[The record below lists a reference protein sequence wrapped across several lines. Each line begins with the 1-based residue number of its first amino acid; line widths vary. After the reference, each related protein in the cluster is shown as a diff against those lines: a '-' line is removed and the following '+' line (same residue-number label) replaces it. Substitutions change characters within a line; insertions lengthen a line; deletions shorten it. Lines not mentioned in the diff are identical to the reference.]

1 MTLFEYVRRHARALL
16 FTIAVLAAS
25 GVALLQQMPVSLFPD
40 VTFPRIVILAD
51 NGEEPAERMMI
62 EVTKPLEETASSIPG
77 VSTVRSITGRG
88 STEISVNLNWGTDV
102 QQTLQLLQ
110 GRIAN
115 VRSALP
121 ARATIQ
127 TEQMSV
133 AVFPILG
140 YSLTSD
146 FVSLVD
152 LRDIALYQI
161 RPALMRVGGVARVE
175 VTGGDTREFRV
186 TVAPE
191 KLAAYHLDIRQVAD
205 AIQKA
210 NLVSSAGLV
219 ENNFRLYL
227 SLVSGLY
234 RSSEDIGSC
243 VVAVR
248 GGVPVRVSDV
258 AEVTPSVSDRYIR
271 TTARGRPAVLV
282 NVMKQPTGSTVKIGG
297 DVITALAA
305 LKLPPGVRFENWY
318 DQSSFIESSIHSTR
332 DSIIVGIALAMV
344 VLLVFLRS
352 WRVAIVIA
360 VVVPVT
366 IASTIVCLV
375 VVGKTI
381 NIMTLG
387 GIAAAVGLIID
398 DSIVV
403 LENVFTHFVARKNG
417 GASSWS
423 LFDLAGRSLHELMP
437 AIIGS
442 TASTIVIHI
451 PLAFLGGVTGAFFAS
466 LSVTMVFALLIS
478 FLFSITLAPLLASY
492 VIRESDVAREVVRHE
507 RRSVLGEWYGRA
519 LTRLLARRW
528 VIIPASLLVVGG
540 TYWLYTHIGNDFM
553 PEMDEGTFVLDYATP
568 PGTSLDETDR
578 ILTKVERMLMEIP
591 EVESYSRRTGTQMG
605 FFLTEPNTGD
615 FLVKLRRVRTRPI
628 GDVIAQVRDNIN
640 ASEPS
645 LRVDFGQLMMD
656 VIGDMTNNPSP
667 VEIKIFGSDQKF
679 IQAMAREVKSLI
691 SSVPGVVD
699 AFDGIVISGPSLIVR
714 VDPLRASLAGMTVTD
729 IDEQLTTIIRGS
741 TESNIQKGEKIIG
754 IRVRFPDP
762 YRLDLDRIK
771 QIRLVSPS
779 GSAVPLGTVASVE
792 LTEGQSEI
800 HREGLRQFVAVT
812 ARISGRDLGRTVDDI
827 KVKLAREIT
836 IPPDVSILYGGVYQ
850 TQQDSFR
857 GLLLVTLAAV
867 ALVFIVLLF
876 EFGEFAVP
884 LSILVV
890 NVLSLLGVFG
900 ALWLT
905 GVTFNISSFVGII
918 LIIGI
923 VAENAIFV
931 MHNVKNLTAGGV
943 PLDDALVRA
952 ARTRT
957 RPIIMTALAA
967 VFALLPLS
975 LGLGAGAQMQQPLA
989 IAVIGGFSLSS
1000 LLLFFALPLIYR
1012 LFRGGRAARAG
1023 RVPGG

>member
-1 MTLFEYVRRHARALL
+1 
-16 FTIAVLAAS
+16 
-25 GVALLQQMPVSLFPD
+25 
-40 VTFPRIVILAD
+40 
-51 NGEEPAERMMI
+51 MMI
-62 EVTKPLEETASSIPG
+62 EVTKPLEETASSVPG
-77 VSTVRSITGRG
+77 VRVVRSITGRG
-88 STEISVNLNWGTDV
+88 STEISVNLDWGTDV
-102 QQTLQLLQ
+102 LQTLQLLQ

-115 VRSALP
+115 IRSSLP
-121 ARATIQ
+121 PKATIQ
-127 TEQMSV
+127 TEQMQV

-146 FVSLVD
+146 SVSLVD

-161 RPALMRVGGVARVE
+161 RPALMRVKGVARVE
-175 VTGGDTREFRV
+175 VTGGETREFRV
-186 TVAPE
+186 TIAPE
-191 KLAAYHLDIRQVAD
+191 KLAAYHLDIRQVSD
-205 AIQKA
+205 AIGKGNSIA
-210 NLVSSAGLV
+210 SAGLV
-219 ENNFRLYL
+219 ENNYQLYL

-234 RSSEDIGSC
+234 RTSSDIGAC

-248 GGVPVRVSDV
+248 GGVPVHVSDV
-258 AEVTPSVSDRYIR
+258 AEVLPSVADKFIR
-271 TTARGRPAVLV
+271 TTARGREAVLV
-282 NVMKQPTGSTVKIGG
+282 NIMKQPTGSTVQIGN
-297 DVITALAA
+297 DVIGALRA
-305 LKLPPGVRFENWY
+305 LKLPSGVRFENWY
-318 DQSSFIESSIHSTR
+318 DQSGFIESSIHSTR
-332 DSIIVGIALAMV
+332 DSIVIGIALAMV

-360 VVVPVT
+360 LVVPVT
-366 IASTIVCLV
+366 IASTIVCLD

-398 DSIVV
+398 DSIVI
-403 LENVFTHFVARKNG
+403 LENIFAQFVARKEG
-417 GASSWS
+417 GASTET
-423 LFDLAGRSLHELMP
+423 LFALAGRSLKELMP
-437 AIIGS
+437 AIMGS

-478 FLFSITLAPLLASY
+478 FLISITLAPLLASF
-492 VIRESDVAREVVRHE
+492 VIRDSDVAREVVRHGE
-507 RRSVLGEWYGRA
+507 RSRLGEWYGRTLA
-519 LTRLLARRW
+519 RLLAVRW
-528 VIIPASLLVVGG
+528 VIVPASLLIVAA
-540 TYWLYTHIGNDFM
+540 TYWLYSHIGNDFM

-578 ILTKVERMLMEIP
+578 ILMKVERMLMSIP

-605 FFLTEPNTGD
+605 FFLTELNTGD
-615 FLVKLRRVRTRPI
+615 FLVKLKAARTRPI
-628 GDVIAQVRDNIN
+628 ADVIADVRERIN
-640 ASEPS
+640 ATEPS

-656 VIGDMTNNPSP
+656 VIGDLTNNPSP
-667 VEIKIFGSDQKF
+667 IEIKIFGSDQNLIHSK
-679 IQAMAREVKSLI
+679 AEEVKTLI
-691 SSVPGVVD
+691 ATVPGVVD
-699 AFDGIVISGPSLIVR
+699 AFNGIVISGPSMVVS
-714 VDPLRASLAGMTVTD
+714 VDPLRASLAGMTVAD
-729 IDEQLTTIIRGS
+729 VEEQLAAMIHGA
-741 TESNIQKGEKIIG
+741 TESSVQKGEKIIG
-754 IRVRFPDP
+754 IRIRFPDP
-762 YRLDLDRIK
+762 YRRDVDRIRE
-771 QIRLVSPS
+771 IRLMTPS
-779 GSAVPLGTVASVE
+779 GSTVPLRAVASVE
-792 LTEGQSEI
+792 MTGGQSEI

-812 ARISGRDLGRTVDDI
+812 ARIKDRDLGRTVDDI
-827 KVKLAREIT
+827 KGTLAKGLT
-836 IPPDVSILYGGVYQ
+836 VPADVAVVFGGVYQ

-884 LSILVV
+884 LSILVI

-931 MHNVKNLTAGGV
+931 MHQVRKLTAGGV
-943 PLDDALVRA
+943 PLDEALVRA
-952 ARTRT
+952 TRMRT

-975 LGLGAGAQMQQPLA
+975 LGIGAGAQMQQPLA

-1000 LLLFFALPLIYR
+1000 LLLFFGLPLVYSIFRR
-1012 LFRGGRAARAG
+1012 LPGR
-1023 RVPGG
+1023 

>member
-1 MTLFEYVRRHARALL
+1 MTLFEYVRRHARAIL

-25 GVALLQQMPVSLFPD
+25 GAALLQQMPVSLFPD

-62 EVTKPLEETASSIPG
+62 QVTKPLEETASSVPG
-77 VSTVRSITGRG
+77 VRIVRSITGRG
-88 STEISVNLNWGTDV
+88 STEISVNLDWGTDV

-121 ARATIQ
+121 PGATIQ
-127 TEQMSV
+127 TEQMQV

-140 YSLTSD
+140 YSLSSD
-146 FVSLVD
+146 SVSLVD

-161 RPALMRVGGVARVE
+161 RPALMRVAGVARVE

-191 KLAAYHLDIRQVAD
+191 KLASYRLDIRQVSD

-210 NLVSSAGLV
+210 NVVGSAGLV
-219 ENNFRLYL
+219 ENNYQLYL

-234 RSSEDIGSC
+234 KTSGDIGDC
-243 VVAVR
+243 IVAVR
-248 GGVPVRVSDV
+248 AGVPVRVSDV
-258 AEVTPSVSDRYIR
+258 AEVTPSVADKFIR
-271 TTARGRPAVLV
+271 TTAHGREAVLV
-282 NVMKQPTGSTVKIGG
+282 NVMKQPTGSTVRIGN
-297 DVITALAA
+297 DVISTLAA
-305 LKLPPGVRFENWY
+305 MRLPPGVHFENFY
-318 DQSSFIESSIHSTR
+318 DQGGFIQSSIRSTR

-398 DSIVV
+398 DSIVI
-403 LENVFTHFVARKNG
+403 LENVFTHFVARKNQ

-423 LFDLAGRSLHELMP
+423 LFDLAGKSLHELMP

-492 VIRESDVAREVVRHE
+492 VIRESDVEREVARHD
-507 RRSVLGEWYGRA
+507 RQSRLGEWYGRA
-519 LTRLLARRW
+519 LTRLLALRW
-528 VIIPASLLVVGG
+528 VVIPASLLVIAG
-540 TYWLYTHIGNDFM
+540 TYWFYTHIGNDFM
-553 PEMDEGTFVLDYATP
+553 PGMDEGTFVLDYATP
-568 PGTSLDETDR
+568 PGTSLEETDR
-578 ILTKVERMLMEIP
+578 ILAKLEKMLMEIP
-591 EVESYSRRTGTQMG
+591 EVDTYSRRTGTQLG

-615 FLVKLRRVRTRPI
+615 ILVKLKAVRTRPI
-628 GDVIAQVRDNIN
+628 GDVIAEVRERIN

-645 LRVDFGQLMMD
+645 LRADFGQLMMD
-656 VIGDMTNNPSP
+656 VIGDLTNNPSP
-667 VEIKIFGSDQKF
+667 VEIKIFGPDQKLL
-679 IQAMAREVKSLI
+679 QSKAREVKSLI
-691 SSVPGVVD
+691 STIPGVVD
-699 AFDGIVISGPSLIVR
+699 AFDGIVISGPSMVVR
-714 VDPLRASLAGMTVTD
+714 VDPLRASLSGMTVED
-729 IDEQLTTIIRGS
+729 VEEQLSTMIHGG
-741 TESNIQKGEKIIG
+741 TESGIQKGEKIIG

-762 YRLDLDRIK
+762 YRFDVDRIK
-771 QIRLVSPS
+771 QIRLMSPS
-779 GSAVPLGTVASVE
+779 GSPVPLGTVASIE
-792 LTEGQSEI
+792 MTGGQSEI
-800 HREGLRQFVAVT
+800 DREGLRQFVAVT

-827 KVKLAREIT
+827 KAKLAKDLVV
-836 IPPDVSILYGGVYQ
+836 PSDVSVLYGGVYE

-884 LSILVV
+884 LSILVI

-905 GVTFNISSFVGII
+905 DVTFNISSFVGII

-931 MHNVKNLTAGGV
+931 MHNVKKLTREGV
-943 PLDDALVRA
+943 SLDDALVRST
-952 ARTRT
+952 RMRT

-975 LGLGAGAQMQQPLA
+975 LGVGAGAQMQQPLA

-1000 LLLFFALPLIYR
+1000 ILLFFGLPLVYR
-1012 LFRGGRAARAG
+1012 LIARPP
-1023 RVPGG
+1023 RRSP

>member
-1 MTLFEYVRRHARALL
+1 MTLFDYVRRSSRAIL
-16 FTIAVLAAS
+16 FTVAVLAAS

-62 EVTKPLEETASSIPG
+62 EVTKPLEEAASSVPG
-77 VSTVRSITGRG
+77 VRIVRSITGRG
-88 STEISVNLNWGTDV
+88 STEISVNLDWGTDV
-102 QQTLQLLQ
+102 LQTLQLLQ

-115 VRSALP
+115 IRSSLP
-121 ARATIQ
+121 AKATIQ
-127 TEQMSV
+127 TEQMQV

-146 FVSLVD
+146 SVSLVD

-161 RPALMRVGGVARVE
+161 RPALMRVRGVARVE

-186 TVAPE
+186 TVVPG
-191 KLAAYHLDIRQVAD
+191 KLAAYHLDIRQVSD
-205 AIQKA
+205 AIGKS
-210 NLVSSAGLV
+210 NLVASAGLV
-219 ENNFRLYL
+219 ENNYQLYL

-234 RSSEDIGSC
+234 RTSTDIGSC

-248 GGVPVRVSDV
+248 GGIPVHLSDV
-258 AEVTPSVSDRYIR
+258 AEVVPSVADKFIR
-271 TTARGRPAVLV
+271 TTARGRDAVLV
-282 NVMKQPTGSTVKIGG
+282 NVMKQPTGSTVQIGN
-297 DVITALAA
+297 DVIGALGA
-305 LKLPPGVRFENWY
+305 LKLPGGVRFENFY
-318 DQSSFIESSIHSTR
+318 DQGSFIQSSIHSTR

-352 WRVAIVIA
+352 WRVAIVI
-360 VVVPVT
+360 VLVVPVT
-366 IASTIVCLV
+366 IASTIVCLN

-398 DSIVV
+398 DSIVI
-403 LENVFTHFVARKNG
+403 LENVFAHFVVRKEE
-417 GASSWS
+417 GAPADT
-423 LFDLAGRSLHELMP
+423 LLGVAGSSLHELMP

-466 LSVTMVFALLIS
+466 LSITMVFALLIS
-478 FLFSITLAPLLASY
+478 FLFSITLAPLLASF
-492 VIRESDVAREVVRHE
+492 VIRETDVAREIAREE
-507 RRSVLGEWYGRA
+507 RRSPLGEWYGRT
-519 LTRLLARRW
+519 LSRLLAVRW
-528 VIIPASLLVVGG
+528 VIVPASLLVVAA
-540 TYWLYTHIGNDFM
+540 TYWFYSHIGNDFM
-553 PEMDEGTFVLDYATP
+553 PEMDEGTFVLDYATL
-568 PGTSLDETDR
+568 PGTSLDETGR
-578 ILTKVERMLMEIP
+578 ILMKVERMLMSIP
-591 EVESYSRRTGTQMG
+591 EVESYSRRTGTQLG

-615 FLVKLRRVRTRPI
+615 FLVKLRPVRTRPI
-628 GDVIAQVRDNIN
+628 AEVIAEVRDRIN
-640 ASEPS
+640 ATEPS

-656 VIGDMTNNPSP
+656 VIGDLTNNPSP
-667 VEIKIFGSDQKF
+667 IEIKIFGADQRL
-679 IQAMAREVKSLI
+679 IQLKAEEVKSLI
-691 SSVPGVVD
+691 ATVPGVVD
-699 AFDGIVISGPSLIVR
+699 AFNGIVISGPSMVVR
-714 VDPLRASLAGMTVTD
+714 VDPLRASLAGMTVAD
-729 IDEQLTTIIRGS
+729 VEEQLAAMIRGA
-741 TESNIQKGEKIIG
+741 TESSIQKGEKIIG

-762 YRLDLDRIK
+762 YRLDLDRIRE
-771 QIRLVSPS
+771 IRLTTPS
-779 GSAVPLGTVASVE
+779 GSTIPLRAVASVE
-792 LTEGQSEI
+792 MTGGQSEI
-800 HREGLRQFVAVT
+800 DREGLRQFVAVT
-812 ARISGRDLGRTVDDI
+812 ARIKDRDLGRTVDDI
-827 KVKLAREIT
+827 KAKLAKGLT
-836 IPPDVSILYGGVYQ
+836 IPADMQVVYGGVYQ

-884 LSILVV
+884 LSILVI

-931 MHNVKNLTAGGV
+931 MHNVKKLTADGV
-943 PLDDALVRA
+943 PLDEALVRA
-952 ARTRT
+952 TRMRT

-975 LGLGAGAQMQQPLA
+975 LGIGAGAQMQQPLA

-1000 LLLFFALPLIYR
+1000 LLLFFGLPLVYS
-1012 LFRGGRAARAG
+1012 LFRR
-1023 RVPGG
+1023 

>member
-1 MTLFEYVRRHARALL
+1 MTLFAYVRRHARAIL
-16 FTIAVLAAS
+16 FTVAVLAAS

-62 EVTKPLEETASSIPG
+62 EVTKPLEETASSVPG
-77 VSTVRSITGRG
+77 VRIVRSITGRG
-88 STEISVNLNWGTDV
+88 ATEISVNLDWGTDV

-115 VRSALP
+115 IRSALP

-127 TEQMSV
+127 TEQMQV

-146 FVSLVD
+146 SISLVD

-161 RPALMRVGGVARVE
+161 RPALMRVRGVARVE
-175 VTGGDTREFRV
+175 ITGGDTREFRV

-191 KLAAYHLDIRQVAD
+191 KLAAYHLDIRQVSD

-210 NLVSSAGLV
+210 NIVASAGLV
-219 ENNFRLYL
+219 ENNYLLYL

-234 RSSEDIGSC
+234 RTSGDIGAC

-248 GGVPVRVSDV
+248 GGVPLRVTDV
-258 AEVTPSVSDRYIR
+258 AEVIPSVADKFIR
-271 TTARGRPAVLV
+271 TTAHGREAVLV
-282 NVMKQPTGSTVKIGG
+282 NIMKQPTGSTVQIGS
-297 DVITALAA
+297 DVIAALGS
-305 LKLPPGVRFENWY
+305 LKLPSGVRFENFY
-318 DQSSFIESSIHSTR
+318 DQGGFIQSSIRSTR

-360 VVVPVT
+360 LVVPVT

-398 DSIVV
+398 DSIVI
-403 LENVFTHFVARKNG
+403 LENVFAHFIARNEG
-417 GASSWS
+417 GTRAEN
-423 LFDLAGRSLHELMP
+423 LFSLAGRSMHELMP

-466 LSVTMVFALLIS
+466 LSITMVFALLIS
-478 FLFSITLAPLLASY
+478 FLFSITLAPLLASF
-492 VIRESDVAREVVRHE
+492 VIKESDVAREIARHE
-507 RRSVLGEWYGRA
+507 RRSPLGEWYGRT
-519 LTRLLARRW
+519 LSRLLALRW
-528 VIIPASLLVVGG
+528 VIVPASLLIVAA
-540 TYWLYTHIGNDFM
+540 TYWLYSHIGNDFM
-553 PEMDEGTFVLDYATP
+553 PEMDEGTFVLDYATL

-578 ILTKVERMLMEIP
+578 ILMKVERTLMSIP
-591 EVESYSRRTGTQMG
+591 EVESYSRRTGTQLG

-615 FLVKLRRVRTRPI
+615 FLVKLKAVRTRPI
-628 GDVIAQVRDNIN
+628 GEVIADVRDRIN
-640 ASEPS
+640 ATEPS

-656 VIGDMTNNPSP
+656 VIGDLTNNPSP
-667 VEIKIFGSDQKF
+667 IEIKIFGADQKLM
-679 IQAMAREVKSLI
+679 QAKAGEVKSLI
-691 SSVPGVVD
+691 ATVPGVVD
-699 AFDGIVISGPSLIVR
+699 AFDGIVISGPSMVVR
-714 VDPLRASLAGMTVTD
+714 VDPLRASLAGMTVAD
-729 IDEQLTTIIRGS
+729 VEEQLSTMIHGA
-741 TESNIQKGEKIIG
+741 TESSIQKGEKIIG

-762 YRLDLDRIK
+762 YRLDMDRIG
-771 QIRLVSPS
+771 QIRLITPS
-779 GSAVPLGTVASVE
+779 GSTVPLRAVASVE
-792 LTEGQSEI
+792 MTGGQSEI
-800 HREGLRQFVAVT
+800 DREGLRQFVAVK
-812 ARISGRDLGRTVDDI
+812 ARIKDRDLGRTVDDI
-827 KVKLAREIT
+827 KAKLAKDLT
-836 IPPDVSILYGGVYQ
+836 VPADMAVVYGGVYQ

-876 EFGEFAVP
+876 EFGEFGVP
-884 LSILVV
+884 LSILVI

-931 MHNVKNLTAGGV
+931 MHNVKRLTGEGV
-943 PLDDALVRA
+943 DLDEALVRA
-952 ARTRT
+952 TRMRT

-975 LGLGAGAQMQQPLA
+975 LGIGAGAQMQQPLA

-1000 LLLFFALPLIYR
+1000 LLLFFGLPLVYST
-1012 LFRGGRAARAG
+1012 FRHLLRR
-1023 RVPGG
+1023 

>member
-121 ARATIQ
+121 ARAVIQ

-146 FVSLVD
+146 SVSLVD

-191 KLAAYHLDIRQVAD
+191 KLAAYHLDVRQVSD

-219 ENNFRLYL
+219 ENNYRLYL

-305 LKLPPGVRFENWY
+305 LKLPAGVRFENWY

-366 IASTIVCLV
+366 IASTIVCLA

-403 LENVFTHFVARKNG
+403 LENVFTHFVARKNA

-568 PGTSLDETDR
+568 PGTSLEETDR
-578 ILTKVERMLMEIP
+578 VLMKVERMLMEIP

-615 FLVKLRRVRTRPI
+615 FLVKLRRVRTRVI

-679 IQAMAREVKSLI
+679 IQAKAREVKSLI

-699 AFDGIVISGPSLIVR
+699 AFDGIVISGPSLVVR

-812 ARISGRDLGRTVDDI
+812 ARIAGRDLGRTVDDI

-836 IPPDVSILYGGVYQ
+836 IPPDVSILYGGVYE

-884 LSILVV
+884 LAILVV
-890 NVLSLLGVFG
+890 NVLSLIGVFG

-931 MHNVKNLTAGGV
+931 MHNVKSLTAGGV

-952 ARTRT
+952 ARMRT

-1000 LLLFFALPLIYR
+1000 VLLFFALPLIYR
-1012 LFRGGRAARAG
+1012 LFRGGG
-1023 RVPGG
+1023 VTGSGPGSR